1 MKLRN
6 PKAPIRNDRK
16 TQRSFHK
23 RMSLKAQVEPTLTT
37 QDRLELGHFSNNF
50 IRKKLSRTDGYCYLS
65 LLKCAFRP
73 FAARVLGPD
82 PSLGLMKRKLVADHY
97 HSWLHEY
104 SLSVTK
110 SSRATFAHVVRVPG
124 GTTLADVPAECC
136 IGSTTPPS
144 GRMSTVHA
152 SFLATQ
158 LPYVNGYCY
167 LKLVQE
173 TDRFNACITLGPWPK
188 ITSFFD
194 YMKSRVDCD
203 DYTRHSLT
211 LEETQMG
218 FFCHVVER
226 NNQELFHTFPFP
238 QNCRIGGSI
247 GEIVKTLGPD
257 KEMIERDAVTE
268 IKKEIAVVRKYN
280 PYYHSLKQQSALESY
295 GIGSDPY
302 AVRSH
307 THAAEKAIENKLLD
321 IVGMNLRRR
330 DVITML
336 WQKRNKAH
344 LMGRSNCKD
353 VYINTVMEAKDLVRY
368 DNYSFDLPTIATST
382 GFVGDAL
389 HHMSPESVFS
399 LFERSPNL
407 MMLHATLVIPPETL
421 LKCRSSNP
429 ELYQLRYYDEKFVY
443 IPEGHA
449 GGSYVHELKNSN
461 WLAISHIQRG
471 SKFLTVKRL
480 ETLAAHHY
488 FVIVRGKVDT
498 DPIRVFQSPSQVELP
513 DIFTDRQSNVKCSLD
528 HAFAIKME
536 RYVHSLKKL
545 ELADVTAKT
554 RQLLSSEELLQYS
567 PADLVKIDNYFYF
580 LAHTSRFNSS
590 DELIGSGFFKSL
602 ISPLKQWFSELCEK
616 FSGMNNFHKTLKA
629 LEWKVINYDV
639 KTVTYDMSK
648 PWEKLHWK
656 SDSNLVTFDL
666 DDDSNPP
673 NTEPIITDKVVV
685 SSEAVELD
693 YELILVED
701 DFIDIRLPGI
711 DIPIY
716 DSEFLASPEII
727 AEEVIDNVEPIKVSN
742 VETSSNLSVD
752 GWMSQSRKVF
762 LPEYDDKMA
771 SILEKFGVS
780 KYGQIVSNNFI
791 TPITDLKEIKFEK
804 VGHDEFTDS
813 LQERGFGFVSYTPD
827 AERVAVAA
835 TDLEHGQGVLI
846 TAEEASALF
855 KKAMPMSVYVSVILG
870 AGGAGKTTFVEK
882 FVKDKPKSFTVVT
895 PLSVLKKEW
904 EKKGAKNV
912 FTYETALKR
921 SLKKPANEYVILDD
935 FTRFPAGWIELYMSL
950 NTKSKY
956 IVIGDNRQADSHSM
970 NGAFANALVPS
981 IELFVPLSPF
991 YLNWTWRMV
1000 RPVANALGH
1009 VSWKESS
1016 SDKSVISV
1024 VSEVPK
1030 DCVVLAPSTT
1040 LKIGVETVNEKSF
1053 TYTSAQGATFDKVAI
1068 LIDDNITR
1076 VCGDKAVYTALS
1088 RSKGEIV
1095 FISTVSGPDTF
1106 EKVKCTPFLRS
1117 FVDLIRE
1124 YESNQPKVREPEASV
1139 VEDVIPI
1146 TNQPLVS
1153 EEFLIE
1159 ELNKNS
1165 LDKYSREIFR
1175 PDLGHTDAV
1184 QQVGRIA
1191 EQIPRQQRSDEAL
1204 NLVTLDKRIHHA
1216 TVDENLAE
1224 LSKKKA
1230 LGNILWTNF
1239 KEQYYAGLESV
1250 MLDQDL
1256 LVSCRAEITKTYLSK
1271 TEALLKGGQ
1280 MRQSPDFDKFKIADF
1295 LKTQW
1300 VRKTEKYGLPI
1311 KAGQTV
1317 TSFMQETVMAT
1328 GTLSRYM
1335 RRMFDKLCTNERVYL
1350 HREKTE
1356 EDFSNWIRSGWDFS
1370 GHSTINDCEAF
1381 DASQD
1386 GAFVEFERLHAQFLG
1401 VPEELI
1407 DFYVDTKVKSY
1418 IWRGTIAVMRLS
1430 GEGPTYDFNTWANM
1444 AFMATKYSIPK
1455 AAMAAYSGD
1464 DFACDRVLSI
1474 KPAFRELESKFKL
1487 KEKRFLKTQERGSYA
1502 DFCGMII
1509 TPSGVIKN
1517 PRKLYLSLKGHVE
1530 IGTIDKAIVNYYND
1544 LRTLISLGDNIFT
1557 VLDST
1562 ETEFFAGCLKVI
1574 HDYIIKGSN
1583 YEGHSGLTLFNKP
1596 RTIKW
1601 KVEQDEIR
1609 DCLIHMIIQDRKF
1622 IRNLLEGVEN
1632 TCDERP
1638 GLSLVLRGSRNGYQ
1652 KRALFNQ
1659 RLNAR
1664 DEYLSKVLNKSNG
1677 QNAFRRLLET
1687 PDDDQDPTA
1696 VVQSTV

>member
-16 TQRSFHK
+16 AQRSFHK
-23 RMSLKAQVEPTLTT
+23 MLSLKAQAKLALTI
-37 QDRLELGHFSNNF
+37 QDRLELGLLSNNF
-50 IRKKLSRTDGYCYLS
+50 IRKKLQFVDGYCYLKF
-65 LLKCAFRP
+65 LRCAERKT
-73 FAARVLGPD
+73 AARNLGSD
-82 PSLGLMKRKLVADHY
+82 PSLGLMKRKLVPSQY
-97 HSWLHEY
+97 HSWQSNYTL
-104 SLSVTK
+104 LVTK
-110 SSRATFAHVVRVPG
+110 SSKLTFAHVNRALG
-124 GTTLADVPAECC
+124 GQKLAEVPANCC
-136 IGSTTPPS
+136 IGSTICP
-144 GRMSTVHA
+144 
-152 SFLATQ
+152 FLSVPGDHSSYLVNQ
-158 LPYVNGYCY
+158 LPYMNGYCY
-167 LKLVQE
+167 LKLIRR
-173 TDRFNACITLGPWPK
+173 TCRFNAVVTLGPWPLA
-188 ITSFFD
+188 TDFFD
-194 YMKSRVDCD
+194 YIIHRNLNKDLGLFKCN
-203 DYTRHSLT
+203 
-211 LEETQMG
+211 LENTING
-218 FFCHVVER
+218 SFCHIVEADPGSQ
-226 NNQELFHTFPFP
+226 NCIFPLP
-238 QNCRIGGSI
+238 QDCRIGGSI
-247 GEIVKTLGPD
+247 SEVVKTLGPD

-268 IKKEIAVVRKYN
+268 IKKEIAIVRKYN
-280 PYYHSLKQQSALESY
+280 PYHHSSKQQSALESY

-330 DVITML
+330 SVITML

-353 VYINTVMEAKDLVRY
+353 VYVNTIMEAKDLVRY
-368 DNYSFDLPTIATST
+368 DQFSFGLPSVATST
-382 GFVGDAL
+382 AFIGDAL
-389 HHMSPESVFS
+389 HHMTPESVFD

-407 MMLHATLVIPPETL
+407 MVLHATIVIPPETL

-429 ELYQLRYYDEKFVY
+429 ELYSLRYYDDKFVY

-449 GGSYVHELKNSN
+449 GGSYVHEVKNSN

-471 SKFLTVKRL
+471 GKFLTVKRL

-488 FVIVRGKVDT
+488 FVIVKGKVET
-498 DPIRVFQSPSQVELP
+498 DSIRVFQSPSQVELL
-513 DIFTDRQSNVKCSLD
+513 DIFADRQSNVRCSLD

-536 RYVHSLKKL
+536 RYVHSLKRL

-567 PADLVKIDNYFYF
+567 PTDLVKIDNYFYF

-590 DELIGSGFFKSL
+590 EELIGSGFFESL
-602 ISPLKQWFSELCEK
+602 VSPLKQWFSEICEK
-616 FSGMNNFHKTLKA
+616 FLGKSNFHKTLEA

-639 KTVTYDMSK
+639 KTVIYDMSK

-656 SDSNLVTFDL
+656 SENNLLSFDL
-666 DDDSNPP
+666 DSNDNPTSLVD
-673 NTEPIITDKVVV
+673 NTDCEA
-685 SSEAVELD
+685 SYSESTKFD
-693 YELILVED
+693 YELVQVED
-701 DFIDIRLPGI
+701 DFIDIRIPGI

-716 DSEFLASPEII
+716 DSEYLASEEPVEVEESPIPEVLPEI
-727 AEEVIDNVEPIKVSN
+727 ED
-742 VETSSNLSVD
+742 NLSDSMSID
-752 GWMSQSRKVF
+752 GWMSQSLKTF
-762 LPEYDDKMA
+762 LPEHDDKVL

-780 KYGQIVSNNFI
+780 KYGQVVGKNLIL
-791 TPITDLKEIKFEK
+791 PITDFKSVQFEK
-804 VGHDEFTDS
+804 IGQDEFTES
-813 LQERGFGFVSYTPD
+813 LQDRGFGFVSYTPD

-846 TAEEASALF
+846 TSDEAGELF
-855 KKAMPMSVYVSVILG
+855 KKAMPMSVYTCVILG

-882 FVKDKPKSFTVVT
+882 FVKDNPKSFTVVT

-904 EKKGAKNV
+904 QRKGAKNV

-956 IVIGDNRQADSHSM
+956 IVIGDSRQADSHSM
-970 NGAFANALVPS
+970 SGAFANALVPA
-981 IELFVPLSPF
+981 IDLFAPLSPF
-991 YLNWTWRMV
+991 YLNWTWRMT

-1009 VSWKESS
+1009 VSWKLPESG
-1016 SDKSVISV
+1016 KPILSVS
-1024 VSEVPK
+1024 SEVPK

-1040 LKIGVETVNEKSF
+1040 LKVGVETVNDKAF

-1095 FISTVSGPDTF
+1095 FVSTVTGPDTF
-1106 EKVKCTPFLRS
+1106 EKVKCTPFLRT
-1117 FVDLIRE
+1117 FVELVRE
-1124 YESNQPKVREPEASV
+1124 YELNQPKVREPE
-1139 VEDVIPI
+1139 EDFVDDVTPV
-1146 TNQPLVS
+1146 TSQPKVS

-1165 LDKYSREIFR
+1165 VEKFDREIFR
-1175 PDLGHTDAV
+1175 ADLGHTDAV
-1184 QQVGRIA
+1184 KEIGRVT

-1204 NLVTLDKRIHHA
+1204 NLVTLDKRVHHA
-1216 TVDENLAE
+1216 TVEENLDE
-1224 LSKKKA
+1224 LARKKA

-1239 KEQYYAGLESV
+1239 KEQYYSGLESV
-1250 MLDQDL
+1250 MVDQDL

-1280 MRQSPDFDKFKIADF
+1280 LRQSPDFDKFKIADF

-1335 RRMFDKLCTNERVYL
+1335 RRMFDKLCTNPNVYL

-1356 EDFSNWIRSGWDFS
+1356 QDFSTWVKNGWNFS
-1370 GHSTINDCEAF
+1370 GHATINDCEAF

-1386 GAFVEFERLHAQFLG
+1386 GAFVEFERLHAEFLG
-1401 VPEELI
+1401 VPRELI
-1407 DFYVDTKVKSY
+1407 DFYVDTKIKSY
-1418 IWRGTIAVMRLS
+1418 IWRGTISVMRLS

-1444 AFMATKYSIPK
+1444 AFMATKYSIPSV
-1455 AAMAAYSGD
+1455 AMTAYSGD
-1464 DFACDRVLSI
+1464 DFACDQVLSV
-1474 KPAFRELESKFKL
+1474 KPAFKELECRFKL
-1487 KEKRFLKTQERGSYA
+1487 KEKRFLKSQGRGSYA

-1509 TPSGVIKN
+1509 TPNGVIKN
-1517 PRKLYLSLKGHVE
+1517 PRKLYLSLKSHDE

-1544 LRTLISLGDNIFT
+1544 LRTLISLGDNIFSA
-1557 VLDST
+1557 LDAT
-1562 ETEFFAGCLKVI
+1562 ETEFFAGCLNVV
-1574 HDYIIKGSN
+1574 HDYILRGSN
-1583 YEGHSGLTLFNKP
+1583 YEGHQNLTLFKKP

-1601 KVEQDEIR
+1601 RVERDETR

-1622 IRNLLEGVEN
+1622 IRNLLEGVEQ
-1632 TCDERP
+1632 TCDNKP
-1638 GLSLVLRGSRNGYQ
+1638 NSNLIFRGMTNGYQ
-1652 KRALFNQ
+1652 KRAKFNQ
-1659 RLNAR
+1659 LLNR
-1664 DEYLSKVLNKSNG
+1664 QDEYLDKVLHKSAG
-1677 QNAFRRLLET
+1677 QNALRRLTATL
-1687 PDDDQDPTA
+1687 DDTQD
-1696 VVQSTV
+1696 STVAEQSAV